1 MKLLDDIN
9 VTEISNNCI
18 GLTFNNIKHLVDI
31 FGKNDEIL
39 NIIEKKLSVE
49 AIPKGNKIQIFGNS
63 KSVIIAK
70 YTLYELYNRQKI
82 GMNISLNEVNA
93 SIRLAR
99 EKMGKN
105 NKEISYKSIIKTQ
118 KKTILPRSINQNIYI
133 ESLYKKSL
141 TFGIGPAGTG
151 KTYLAVAAAASF
163 LETGTVSKI
172 ILSRPAVE
180 AGEKL
185 GFLPGDMKEK
195 VDPYLKPLYDALYD
209 CLPDTKV
216 ERGLANGTIE
226 IAPLAFMRG
235 RTLENAFIILD
246 EAQNCNRMQM
256 KMFLT
261 RLGENSKMAITGDPS
276 QIDLPNKFESGLNH
290 ALNLTSDISE
300 ISQISFTSNDVVR
313 HPLVSKIIKAYENE

>member
-1 MKLLDDIN
+1 
-9 VTEISNNCI
+9 
-18 GLTFNNIKHLVDI
+18 
-31 FGKNDEIL
+31 
-39 NIIEKKLSVE
+39 
-49 AIPKGNKIQIFGNS
+49 
-63 KSVIIAK
+63 
-70 YTLYELYNRQKI
+70 
-82 GMNISLNEVNA
+82 MNISLNEVNA
-93 SIRLAR
+93 SIKLAR

-151 KTYLAVAAAASF
+151 KTYLAVAVAASF

-172 ILSRPAVE
+172 ILLRPEEVE
-180 AGEKL
+180 AGEKI
-185 GFLPGDMKEK
+185 GFLPGNMKEK
-195 VDPYLKPLYDALYD
+195 VDPNLKPLYDALYD

-290 ALNLTSDISE
+290 ALKLTADISE

>member
-118 KKTILPRSINQNIYI
+118 KKTILLSFFNHFMIID
-133 ESLYKKSL
+133 
-141 TFGIGPAGTG
+141 G
-151 KTYLAVAAAASF
+151 KPV
-163 LETGTVSKI
+163 
-172 ILSRPAVE
+172 
-180 AGEKL
+180 
-185 GFLPGDMKEK
+185 
-195 VDPYLKPLYDALYD
+195 
-209 CLPDTKV
+209 
-216 ERGLANGTIE
+216 
-226 IAPLAFMRG
+226 
-235 RTLENAFIILD
+235 
-246 EAQNCNRMQM
+246 
-256 KMFLT
+256 
-261 RLGENSKMAITGDPS
+261 
-276 QIDLPNKFESGLNH
+276 
-290 ALNLTSDISE
+290 
-300 ISQISFTSNDVVR
+300 
-313 HPLVSKIIKAYENE
+313 